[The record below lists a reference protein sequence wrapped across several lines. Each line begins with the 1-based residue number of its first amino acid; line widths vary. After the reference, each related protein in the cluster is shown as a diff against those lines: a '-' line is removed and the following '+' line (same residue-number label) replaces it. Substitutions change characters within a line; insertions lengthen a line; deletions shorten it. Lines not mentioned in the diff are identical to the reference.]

1 MLVKSIKQNIGASL
15 YLAKVLTNLRD
26 VLMLML
32 DQLRSNKANKPWRD
46 QRNHKCT
53 HCAPLPDLD
62 DKDSDDK
69 DQDADF
75 ASNGHKI
82 IQFQDS
88 QKDFH
93 QLQLTVL

>member
-1 MLVKSIKQNIGASL
+1 MLAKSIQRNISPSL

-32 DQLRSNKANKPWRD
+32 DQFRSNKANKPWRD

-53 HCAPLPDLD
+53 HCAPLPDHHD
-62 DKDSDDK
+62 DKDSNVV
-69 DQDADF
+69 DQDVDL

-82 IQFQDS
+82 IQF
-88 QKDFH
+88 
-93 QLQLTVL
+93 